1 MIISLS
7 PNAEIHDN
15 FVNLYSQLEN
25 EVQKLTMRLQDQIE
39 EERLILMRRER
50 ESQEGQNLELM
61 LKSDLERVDKSFFWS
76 NFTLLK
82 LKG

>member
-1 MIISLS
+1 MIINLS

-15 FVNLYSQLEN
+15 FVNLYSQLED

-61 LKSDLERVDKSFFWS
+61 LKSDLERVNDDR
-76 NFTLLK
+76 
-82 LKG
+82 

>member
-1 MIISLS
+1 
-7 PNAEIHDN
+7 
-15 FVNLYSQLEN
+15 
-25 EVQKLTMRLQDQIE
+25 
-39 EERLILMRRER
+39 MRRER

-82 LKG
+82 LKGWNKMQK